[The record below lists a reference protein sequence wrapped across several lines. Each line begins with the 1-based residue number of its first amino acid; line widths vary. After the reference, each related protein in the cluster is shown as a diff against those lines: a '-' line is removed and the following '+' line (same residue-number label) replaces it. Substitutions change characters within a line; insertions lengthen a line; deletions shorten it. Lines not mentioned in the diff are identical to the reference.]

1 MLLVSSEAFS
11 GFMMSERWD
20 NRWEA
25 GDNGVKLDA
34 GIKGCRFMSRCVRWR
49 CIGGVVCGGVVAR
62 GTLILSKA
70 AARFLFALRVSLGY
84 KKDVI
89 FREGNHVFVLRC
101 CRIKSEH
108 SKVSVKKYVKLFF
121 LFYLFVMLE
130 LGFMVIPY

>member
-1 MLLVSSEAFS
+1 MCS
-11 GFMMSERWD
+11 
-20 NRWEA
+20 
-25 GDNGVKLDA
+25 
-34 GIKGCRFMSRCVRWR
+34 CVRWR
-49 CIGGVVCGGVVAR
+49 CIGGVACGGVVAR
-62 GTLILSKA
+62 EPQFLAKP

-84 KKDVI
+84 KKDVV

-130 LGFMVIPY
+130 LFWTYQL

>member
-1 MLLVSSEAFS
+1 
-11 GFMMSERWD
+11 
-20 NRWEA
+20 
-25 GDNGVKLDA
+25 
-34 GIKGCRFMSRCVRWR
+34 MSRCVRWR
-49 CIGGVVCGGVVAR
+49 CIGGVTCGGVVASESQF
-62 GTLILSKA
+62 LAKP

-84 KKDVI
+84 KKDVV

>member
-1 MLLVSSEAFS
+1 MQLKNFLVPSQS
-11 GFMMSERWD
+11 
-20 NRWEA
+20 
-25 GDNGVKLDA
+25 
-34 GIKGCRFMSRCVRWR
+34 
-49 CIGGVVCGGVVAR
+49 
-62 GTLILSKA
+62 LSLRPPIA
-70 AARFLFALRVSLGY
+70 TPAARFLFALRVSLGY
-84 KKDVI
+84 KKDVV